1 MRRYTKELRFNDAP
15 WLAAPEGVRL
25 AHPKL
30 SQITAEAVGVRS
42 LRLALLAESS
52 EVGPASDM
60 CLVSISCIIVTKA
73 LTARCRAFTSLLFQ
87 LKRLHV
93 CRIM

>member
-1 MRRYTKELRFNDAP
+1 MKLKYDNPLSSVAYNFNLRPYSAELRFNDAP

-30 SQITAEAVGVRS
+30 AASTAEAVGVRS

-52 EVGPASDM
+52 EELG
-60 CLVSISCIIVTKA
+60 L
-73 LTARCRAFTSLLFQ
+73 Q
-87 LKRLHV
+87 LHGRGV
-93 CRIM
+93 QVEPVFPG